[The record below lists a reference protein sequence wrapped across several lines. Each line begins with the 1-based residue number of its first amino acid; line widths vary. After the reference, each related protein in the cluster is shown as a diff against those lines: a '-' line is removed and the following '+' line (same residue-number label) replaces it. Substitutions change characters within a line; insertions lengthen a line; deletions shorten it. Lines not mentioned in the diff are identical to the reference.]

1 MPPRTGLYLVAVAL
15 LFAAA
20 LCGALLATSHE
31 PPVVAPINPT
41 GDAAHDLY
49 LRP

>member
-1 MPPRTGLYLVAVAL
+1 MPPRTGLYLLAVAL

-20 LCGALLATSHE
+20 ICGAFLATSHD
-31 PPVVAPINPT
+31 PPVVAPISPT
-41 GDAAHDLY
+41 GDAARDLY